1 MTSGLVALLALAPTT
16 VCIHSAREW
25 HRSSSPPRRWFV
37 LIFGLLAVAFWLC
50 VPAVTVWVTHAS
62 GMTSLADVG
71 ERIAVMGAAFGAQ
84 ALVRDVGSSGTLP
97 APSRRGSLVLL
108 LTAVSLLL
116 VAYVGGHR
124 AGTSVFGSFAGA
136 DPWSGLYLAVFLTY
150 MGYIVSDVGAGCWR
164 YARSAE
170 GALRLGL
177 RVMALGCWAA
187 LLYAVFKA
195 GALVLAHV
203 ATPLP
208 RTTEAAVG
216 QSLAFLAGVLVA
228 VGGSLPSLVR
238 RREALRSWMGKYSAY
253 TRLYDL
259 WASLMATFPALALE
273 APSRRWR
280 DRVRVRHLDR
290 RLYRRVIEIQDG
302 RLALRD
308 YLSATTAQMAAGAAH
323 SLRLAGVAAD
333 AFIEAKVLED
343 AVRSVRRGVPAAE
356 PWGRVTR
363 PGTRTADEVEWLVRV
378 SSSFSPPARRQVS
391 ADVAATG
398 VRRIA

>member
-1 MTSGLVALLALAPTT
+1 MPSPRASFHCA
-16 VCIHSAREW
+16 C
-25 HRSSSPPRRWFV
+25 RSSSPPRRWFV

-62 GMTSLADVG
+62 GMVSLADVG

-108 LTAVSLLL
+108 LTAVALLL

-136 DPWSGLYLAVFLTY
+136 GPWSGLYLAVFLTY

-170 GALRLGL
+170 GSLRLGL

-195 GALVLAHV
+195 GALVVAHV

-208 RTTEAAVG
+208 RTTEAGVG

-228 VGGSLPSLVR
+228 VGGSLPSLAR
-238 RREALRSWMGKYSAY
+238 RREALRAWMGQYSAY

-259 WASLMATFPALALE
+259 WASLMATFPGLALE

-290 RLYRRVIEIQDG
+290 RLYRRVIEIQDA

-308 YLSATTAQMAAGAAH
+308 FLSATTAQVAAGTAH
-323 SLRLAGVAAD
+323 NLRLAGVAAD

-343 AVRSVRRGVPAAE
+343 AVRSVLLATPASD
-356 PWGRVTR
+356 PWDRVTR
-363 PGTRTADEVEWLVRV
+363 PGATTADEVEWLVRV
-378 SSSFSPPARRQVS
+378 SSSFSPPARQQVS

-398 VRRIA
+398 IRRIA

>member
-25 HRSSSPPRRWFV
+25 HRSPSPPRRWFV

-50 VPAVTVWVTHAS
+50 VPAVTVSVTHTS
-62 GMTSLADVG
+62 GMTSLSDVG

-84 ALVRDVGSSGTLP
+84 SLVRDVGSSGTLP

-108 LTAVSLLL
+108 LTAVALLG

-124 AGTSVFGSFAGA
+124 AGSTVFGSFAGD

-164 YARSAE
+164 YARSAD
-170 GALRLGL
+170 GSLQLGL

-195 GALVLAHV
+195 AALFLAYV

-228 VGGSLPSLVR
+228 VGGSLPSLAR
-238 RREALRSWMGKYSAY
+238 RREALRAWIRHYSAY
-253 TRLYDL
+253 TKLYEL
-259 WASLMATFPALALE
+259 WASLMATFPDLALE
-273 APSRRWR
+273 GPSQRWR

-290 RLYRRVIEIQDG
+290 RLYRRVIEIQDA

-308 YLSATTAQMAAGAAH
+308 YLSATTAGTAAGVAH
-323 SLRLAGVAAD
+323 NLRLAGVAAD

-343 AVRSVRRGVPAAE
+343 AIRCVLLASQASD
-356 PWGRVTR
+356 PWDRVMH
-363 PGTRTADEVEWLVRV
+363 PGATTADEVEWLVRV
-378 SSSFSPPARRQVS
+378 SSSFSPPARQQGT
-391 ADVAATG
+391 ATAAATR
-398 VRRIA
+398 VRRMA